1 MEKRFD
7 YFICGDY
14 EVGGEIHTCLI
25 CLAGSDEENAKK
37 VLEKTM
43 ANPPKKCLGNIHI
56 EKEEKENC
64 WWNQGHLD

>member
-14 EVGGEIHTCLI
+14 EVNGEIHGCLI
-25 CLAGSDEENAKK
+25 CLAGSDEEHAKK

-43 ANPPKKCLGNIHI
+43 ANPPKKCLGNIRI